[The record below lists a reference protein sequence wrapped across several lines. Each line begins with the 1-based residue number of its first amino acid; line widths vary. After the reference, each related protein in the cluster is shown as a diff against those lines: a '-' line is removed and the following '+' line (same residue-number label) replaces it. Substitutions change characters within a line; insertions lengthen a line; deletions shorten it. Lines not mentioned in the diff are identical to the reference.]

1 MVSVLGAS
9 ARLPVETDDFRMLF
23 QTHPSPM
30 WIYDPRTYRFLTVN
44 DAAVA
49 LYGYGR
55 QAYDRMTVLDI
66 RPPWERQRMI
76 EAVTARSDV
85 DRAERWT
92 HLKADGTALDVLTY
106 GRELQFEGR
115 QAILAIVQD
124 RTEVN
129 AARQKTDETRTL
141 LDSIIENLPVAVFV
155 KDMADDGRY
164 VLFNAACSVAFGTP
178 PEEIAG
184 KTDRSIFPARQVEL
198 FREQDRRAFE
208 TEGTLTFE
216 ETIEDLAGTT
226 RILHT
231 AKRTLPASNGERLRY
246 VLGISQDVT
255 EERKIEARLAF
266 MAMHDSLSGLANRA
280 HFSDH
285 IRRAARLATADAPVA
300 LLYLDID
307 HFKNINDS
315 RGHAA
320 GDALLCQVADRL
332 LSIVRAGDFVAR
344 LGGDEFAIVLQLQ
357 DGRSAEEVADRL
369 LAELR
374 RPFDLDG
381 IAEHVTCSI
390 GIACAPDHS
399 TDDDGLMRDADLALY
414 AAKEGG
420 RSTFRVFRPEMRL
433 RAERRHEMT
442 LALHRALEEGQFE
455 LYYQPI
461 YRIEGT
467 ELAGFEALIR
477 WNHPERGLVAPLDFI
492 PVAEETGLIVPI
504 GEWVLNEA
512 CRTAALWPAHLR
524 VAVNLSVSQF
534 RDASLLETMRAA
546 IDISGLAP
554 ERLEIEITESV
565 FLSDVGQ
572 SLPLLRAMKA
582 LGLRIAIDDFGTGY
596 SSLSYLR
603 AFAFDK
609 IKLDQ
614 SFVSS
619 IETDAGSLAIIR
631 AVVGIGSGF
640 NATTLAEGVESEEQL
655 QALRREGFGEVQ
667 GYFLG
672 RPRPRGE
679 TEAVIRASEVDRQS
693 APLRLRATT

>member
-1 MVSVLGAS
+1 MVSALRAS
-9 ARLPVETDDFRMLF
+9 ARLPLQTDDFRMLF
-23 QTHPSPM
+23 QSHPSPM
-30 WIYDPRTYRFLTVN
+30 WIYDPLTYRFLIVN
-44 DAAVA
+44 DAAVE
-49 LYGYGR
+49 LYGYS
-55 QAYDRMTVLDI
+55 QLAYTRLTVLDI
-66 RPPWERQRMI
+66 RPASERQRMVD
-76 EAVTARSDV
+76 AVAKRSDV

-115 QAILAIVQD
+115 TAILAIVQD

-129 AARQKTDETRTL
+129 AARQQVSETQTL

-155 KDMADDGRY
+155 KDLEDDGRY
-164 VLFNAACSVAFGTP
+164 VLYNAACGSIFGTTS
-178 PEEIAG
+178 EKIATG
-184 KTDRSIFPARQVEL
+184 SDRTVFSERQMTQ
-198 FREQDRRAFE
+198 FRKQDERALAAS
-208 TEGTLTFE
+208 GTVSFE
-216 ETIEDLAGTT
+216 ETIEDLSGGK
-226 RILHT
+226 RILRT
-231 AKRTLPASNGERLRY
+231 AKRVLPTRKGNRPRY

-255 EERKIEARLAF
+255 EERETEARLAY
-266 MAMHDSLSGLANRA
+266 MAMHDSLTGLANRA
-280 HFSDH
+280 YFGDH
-285 IRRAARLATADAPVA
+285 IRRAALTATEEAPVA

-307 HFKNINDS
+307 HFKTINDS
-315 RGHAA
+315 QGHAA
-320 GDALLCQVADRL
+320 GDALLCHIADRL
-332 LSIVRAGDFVAR
+332 LSIIRQGDLVAR

-369 LAELR
+369 LTALR
-374 RPFDLDG
+374 VPFDLDG

-390 GIACAPDHS
+390 GIARAPEHS

-420 RSTFRVFRPEMRL
+420 RSTFRIYRPEMRL
-433 RAERRHEMT
+433 EAERRHEMN
-442 LALHRALEEGQFE
+442 LALHHALEEGQFE

-461 YRIEGT
+461 YRIDGPD
-467 ELAGFEALIR
+467 LAGFEALIR
-477 WNHPERGLVAPLDFI
+477 WNHPERGLVAPIDFI

-504 GEWVLNEA
+504 GEWALNEA
-512 CRTAALWPAHLR
+512 CRTAARWPAHLR
-524 VAVNLSVSQF
+524 IAVNLSVSQF
-534 RDASLLETMRAA
+534 RDAGLLDAVRLA
-546 IDISGLAP
+546 IESSGLAP

-565 FLSDVGQ
+565 FLTDVGQ

-603 AFAFDK
+603 SFAFDK

-614 SFVSS
+614 SFVSG

-640 NATTLAEGVESEEQL
+640 NATTLAEGVETEEQL
-655 QALRREGFGEVQ
+655 QALRREGFAEVQ
-667 GYFLG
+667 GYLLG
-672 RPRPRGE
+672 RPRPVGD
-679 TEAVIRASEVDRQS
+679 TEAMIADAMEPQR